1 MKHRMKLIGQSCPN
15 VNKVLLL
22 ASYKNIELERICTT
36 FDGIKDG
43 IPLHGNDQK
52 KVELSTLNPLNR
64 LPVLEYKPGHYLY
77 ESIVICRFLDELD
90 PKNSLF
96 GHTQNERLAIETYMR
111 AIEID
116 YLHSSLWWM
125 RRFRHIPEIYKITLD
140 KYESIAN
147 FLNSKL
153 EKDGYL
159 ATKNF
164 SMADIML
171 FITVE
176 YETYLNIIDA
186 TVYRKKYKA
195 LYQYY
200 DQLYKD
206 QSLHKYDLWYLY

>member
-22 ASYKNIELERICTT
+22 ASYKNIELDRICTT

-43 IPLHGNDQK
+43 IPLHGSDQK
-52 KVELSTLNPLNR
+52 KVELVTLNPLNR
-64 LPVLEYKPGHYLY
+64 MPVLEYKPGHYLY

-96 GHTQNERLAIETYMR
+96 GHTQSERLAIETYMR

-116 YLHSSLWWM
+116 YLYSTLV
-125 RRFRHIPEIYKITLD
+125 RLRTFGHISEVHKFALN
-140 KYESIAN
+140 KYEYIAN

-159 ATKNF
+159 ATKTF

-171 FITVE
+171 FVTIE
-176 YETYLNIIDA
+176 YEKTRNIID
-186 TVYRKKYKA
+186 TSEYHKKYKA

-200 DQLYKD
+200 DRLYND
-206 QSLHKYDLWYLY
+206 HSLHKYDLLY